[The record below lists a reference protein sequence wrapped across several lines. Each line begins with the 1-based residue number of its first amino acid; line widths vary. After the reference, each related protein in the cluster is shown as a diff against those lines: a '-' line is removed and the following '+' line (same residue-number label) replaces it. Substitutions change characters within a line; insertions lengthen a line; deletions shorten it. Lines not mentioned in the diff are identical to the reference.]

1 MTWPTTLMD
10 TTPAATEPGDRLRLL
25 LVEDDPSD
33 AFLVTELLD
42 EASAPIDVTIARSIA
57 EAIAMVGDAD
67 CVMLDLGLPDAH
79 GLDALE
85 QLLGVCDIAV
95 CVLTGLE
102 DEHLAVAAVAR
113 GAQDYLLKSQVS
125 GLMLA
130 RAVRYAV
137 ERKRADADAMRLQ
150 EAELRHAESA
160 RLERGLLPQPLA
172 AAASLR
178 IVPFYQAGR
187 DGVLG
192 GDFYDAVQASPGR
205 VHLLVGDVAG
215 HRVDE
220 AALGVELRVAWRALV
235 LAGVPD
241 EEIFGTL
248 EQVLESERRTPDVFA
263 TAAMVTINLVARCAA
278 VRLAGHPAPIL
289 LADGTVTTVGRA
301 GRPVLGVVRGSLD
314 VHTVIDLSADDWQL
328 LMYTDGLIEG
338 RAGAER
344 LGVQGLCGLLD
355 TPARPAAEQL
365 PAHLARRA
373 QELNEGE
380 LADDVAMLLISARAK
395 GGSR

>member
-1 MTWPTTLMD
+1 MTWPTPLV
-10 TTPAATEPGDRLRLL
+10 EPPPRPTAVAVKRLRLL

-42 EASAPIDVTIARSIA
+42 EASAAIDVAVANSIA
-57 EAIAMVGDAD
+57 QARTMVADAD
-67 CVMLDLGLPDAH
+67 CVLLDLGLPDAH
-79 GLDALE
+79 GLAALE
-85 QLLGVCDIAV
+85 KLLEVCDLPV

-102 DEHLAVAAVAR
+102 DEHLAVAAVGR

-125 GLMLA
+125 GLVLA

-172 AAASLR
+172 TGASLD
-178 IVPFYQAGR
+178 IVPFYRAGR

-205 VHLLVGDVAG
+205 VHLIVGDVAG

-241 EEIFGTL
+241 EKIFGTL
-248 EQVLESERRTPDVFA
+248 EQVLESERRKPEIFA
-263 TAAMVTINLVARCAA
+263 TAAMVTIDLEARSAT
-278 VRLAGHPAPIL
+278 VRLAGHPAPVLITG
-289 LADGTVTTVGRA
+289 GTAATVGRS
-301 GRPVLGVVRGSLD
+301 GRPVLGVVSGSPD
-314 VHTVIDLSADDWQL
+314 IHTVIDLTADDWQL
-328 LMYTDGLIEG
+328 LIYTDGLIEG
-338 RAGAER
+338 YSGAER
-344 LGVQGLCGLLD
+344 LGVKGLCRMLTSPGLPE
-355 TPARPAAEQL
+355 PAQL

-373 QELNEGE
+373 EQLNGGA
-380 LADDVAMLLISARAK
+380 LADDIAMLLVSARVK
-395 GGSR
+395 G